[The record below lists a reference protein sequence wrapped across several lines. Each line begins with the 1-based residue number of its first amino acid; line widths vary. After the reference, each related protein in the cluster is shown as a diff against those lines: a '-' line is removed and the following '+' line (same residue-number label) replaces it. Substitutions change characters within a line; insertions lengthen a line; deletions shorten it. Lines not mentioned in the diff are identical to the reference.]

1 LEICELFRQKVNHY
15 HPPTPTHERSTN
27 NKIFRHPKIV
37 EDEKAI
43 EVVLRLEETAPAK
56 DKNAPAGG
64 GGRRLTVT
72 TIGSRVSWDAA
83 RNVTRDSRGSRTSNT
98 ASVSVTPGVGG
109 EIANP
114 PRVLLLQRLASTAE
128 SEHEGDGRPRPR
140 PVSGLPNVYADV
152 PVELAR
158 TETVD
163 FAAAATTKTT
173 P

>member
-1 LEICELFRQKVNHY
+1 M
-15 HPPTPTHERSTN
+15 N
-27 NKIFRHPKIV
+27 NKTDPSPTRHPKIV

-56 DKNAPAGG
+56 DNSPNNGGG

-83 RNVTRDSRGSRTSNT
+83 RNPRNSRGSRTSNA
-98 ASVSVTPGVGG
+98 ASVGVTPGVGG

-114 PRVLLLQRLASTAE
+114 PRVLLLQRLPSTAE

-140 PVSGLPNVYADV
+140 PVSGLPNVYAEV

-163 FAAAATTKTT
+163 FAATTVTT
-173 P
+173 TLS

>member
-1 LEICELFRQKVNHY
+1 MNNTTDTS
-15 HPPTPTHERSTN
+15 PT
-27 NKIFRHPKIV
+27 RHPKIV

-56 DKNAPAGG
+56 DNSPNNGGGGG

-72 TIGSRVSWDAA
+72 TIGSRVSWDATKNP
-83 RNVTRDSRGSRTSNT
+83 RNSRGSRTSNA
-98 ASVSVTPGVGG
+98 ASVSVTPGVGGG

-114 PRVLLLQRLASTAE
+114 PRVLLLQRLPSTAE
-128 SEHEGDGRPRPR
+128 SEHEGGDGKPRPRPR

-152 PVELAR
+152 PLELAR

-163 FAAAATTKTT
+163 FAATTGTT
-173 P
+173 PL